1 MTKEKKYSRRKQQV
15 KRQILLIV
23 VVAVLAVGSL
33 GTYIVRSSAGK
44 QETTEAA
51 GSPGAKTDTGA
62 PEDPSG
68 GETQEERLARVKRT
82 AVEENYPEEVVE
94 LLDKNEE
101 TVEFVE
107 AYPNKK
113 DCAPARTIGTDL
125 TKGEIPELIQWDG
138 RWGYTS
144 YGTSVVAASG
154 CGPTCLAMVAAGL
167 TGDPSVTPAR
177 VAAYSD
183 KHGYVDE
190 NNNTYW
196 RLMSE
201 GCRDFGLSC
210 YEGEIRESA
219 VVSELKAGHPVIC
232 SVGPGD
238 FTDKGHFIVLAGYED
253 GKIKV
258 NDPFSL
264 ANTQKLWDFKRLKG
278 QIKALWVFSLKK

>member
-44 QETTEAA
+44 QEATEAA

-82 AVEENYPEEVVE
+82 AV
-94 LLDKNEE
+94 E

-190 NNNTYW
+190 SNNTYW

-238 FTDKGHFIVLAGYED
+238 FTDKGHFIVLAGCED

-278 QIKALWVFSLKK
+278 QIKALWIFSLKK

>member
-183 KHGYVDE
+183 RHGYVDE

-238 FTDKGHFIVLAGYED
+238 FTDKGHFIVLAGCED

-264 ANTQKLWDFKRLKG
+264 ANTQNLS
-278 QIKALWVFSLKK
+278 A